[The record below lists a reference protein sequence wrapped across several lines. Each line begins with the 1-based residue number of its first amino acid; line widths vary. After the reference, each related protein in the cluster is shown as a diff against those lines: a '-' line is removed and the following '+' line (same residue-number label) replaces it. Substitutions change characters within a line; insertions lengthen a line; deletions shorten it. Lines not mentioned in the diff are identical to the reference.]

1 MTDTAFDFTTIE
13 TTESEPD
20 FSMPDTNTALC
31 NTPGC
36 SNPVATYSGRGP
48 RPKKC
53 KDHKGKTNSSA
64 PRKKKTYGTDYT
76 EGVTQLIS
84 MPAAILG
91 VVGSQTNNI
100 PLVADAAVINHYAPK
115 VAEAVNDLAQ
125 ERPEVAAVLDRVLK
139 AGPYAALMGAVVPM
153 AIQILANHKIL
164 PPGMGGTM
172 TAEQVIGIPTERREE
187 TPDAA

>member
-1 MTDTAFDFTTIE
+1 MTDTAFDFSAVE
-13 TTESEPD
+13 TFETEPVD
-20 FSMPDTNTALC
+20 MPDVTYC
-31 NTPGC
+31 NAPGC
-36 SNPVATYSGRGP
+36 SNPVAEYSGRGP

-53 KDHKGKTNSSA
+53 KDHKGKPAATTT
-64 PRKKKTYGTDYT
+64 RKKKSYGTDYT
-76 EGVTQLIS
+76 EGVTQLLS

-153 AIQILANHKIL
+153 AIQILANHKII
-164 PPGMGGTM
+164 PAGIAGTM
-172 TAEQVIGIPTERREE
+172 TAEQVVGIPTVRREE
-187 TPDAA
+187 SPDAA

>member
-1 MTDTAFDFTTIE
+1 MTDTAFDFSTIE

-20 FSMPDTNTALC
+20 FTMSSNDAAFC
-31 NTPGC
+31 NAPGC
-36 SNPVATYSGRGP
+36 SNPVAEYSGRGP

-53 KDHKGKTNSSA
+53 KDHKGKAASST

-76 EGVTQLIS
+76 EGVAQLIS

-91 VVGSQTNNI
+91 VVGSQTNNL

-153 AIQILANHKIL
+153 AIQILANHKVI
-164 PPGMGGTM
+164 PAGIAGTM
-172 TAEQVIGIPTERREE
+172 TAEQVLGIPSERREE
-187 TPDAA
+187 TPDAT

>member
-20 FSMPDTNTALC
+20 FTMSSNDVAIC
-31 NTPGC
+31 NAPGC
-36 SNPVATYSGRGP
+36 SNPVAEYSGRGP

-64 PRKKKTYGTDYT
+64 PRKKKSYGTDYT

-139 AGPYAALMGAVVPM
+139 AGPYAALMGAIVPM
-153 AIQILANHKIL
+153 AIQILANHKVI
-164 PPGMGGTM
+164 PAGIAGTM

>member
-13 TTESEPD
+13 TTESEPE
-20 FSMPDTNTALC
+20 SMPEASMC

-36 SNPVATYSGRGP
+36 SNPTVPYGGRGP

-53 KDHKGKTNSSA
+53 KDHKGKTTSST
-64 PRKKKTYGTDYT
+64 PRKKKSYGTDYT

-125 ERPEVAAVLDRVLK
+125 ERPEVAAVLERVLK

-172 TAEQVIGIPTERREE
+172 TAEQVLGIPAERREE
-187 TPDAA
+187 TPDGG